1 MSLVFPFR
9 SYHSWQFVRCLGIYR
24 FALMAWRLGIDSL
37 ACQSGKY
44 SWGSELSRSSF
55 IMAKDPTVSHE
66 MANSFQKLARSQ
78 GIQGQGG
85 TRWTWNGGNHSR
97 TGGVEQRG
105 DLLGRSFLFLDAS
118 NCEQSMETARRQE
131 SSRHSTAQLAAA
143 RSRSIVDC
151 SSTIQSDSSGSLS
164 ATTRPF

>member
-9 SYHSWQFVRCLGIYR
+9 SCHSWQFVRCLGIYR
-24 FALMAWRLGIDSL
+24 SALMAWRLGIDSL

-85 TRWTWNGGNHSR
+85 NRWTWNGGNHSR
-97 TGGVEQRG
+97 TGGWNRRE
-105 DLLGRSFLFLDAS
+105 DLLGRSFLFFGCQQLWTINGDSPATG
-118 NCEQSMETARRQE
+118 EQQAQ
-131 SSRHSTAQLAAA
+131 HSAA
-143 RSRSIVDC
+143 RS
-151 SSTIQSDSSGSLS
+151 SSQQIHY
-164 ATTRPF
+164 